1 MRPLFEPRLVN
12 DAFGDPVLYVGLRD
26 ERRALL
32 FDLGDVAAL
41 APRHLMRLTHVFV
54 SHAHMDHFAG
64 FDTLL
69 RVVLGRKARL
79 VLTGGPGFVEQVEH
93 KLRAYTW
100 NVVHRYE
107 VELVLEV
114 RALGLDG
121 RVGRA
126 HFSSRRGFAR
136 EALPHADCPGG
147 VLLDEPL
154 LRVRAAFVD
163 HGTPCLAFAV
173 EEKARVRVD
182 RARLDALGVATGPW
196 LRALKLAVLGGAP
209 PATPIELAWRDRDG
223 VHAMTRSVGELAD
236 VVLDVTP
243 GQRLGFV
250 TDLRDSAANLHA
262 LQALLGGVD
271 RLFIECAFLDAD
283 RAHAQRKHHLT
294 ARQAGAIA
302 GAIGARAVTP
312 LHLSPRYAQRADAVR
327 AELLA
332 AWREASPDAVQ
343 PPPGAPPPSG
353 A

>member
-1 MRPLFEPRLVN
+1 MHPLFDPRLVN
-12 DAFGDPVLYVGLRD
+12 DAFGDPVLYLGLRD

-32 FDLGDVAAL
+32 FDLGDVGAL
-41 APRHLMRLTHVFV
+41 APRHLMRLSHVFV

-69 RVVLGRKARL
+69 RVVLGRKPRL
-79 VLTGGPGFVEQVEH
+79 VLTGGPGFVDQVEH

-107 VELVLEV
+107 VELALEV

-121 RVGRA
+121 RVAGA
-126 HFSSRRGFAR
+126 LYSSRRGFAR
-136 EALPHADCPGG
+136 EDLTPTDCPDG

-182 RARLDALGVATGPW
+182 RARLAALGVATGPW

-209 PATPIELAWRDRDG
+209 PATPIEVVWRDRAG
-223 VHAMTRSVGELAD
+223 VHTMTRSVGELAD

-250 TDLRDSAANLHA
+250 TDLRDSDANLRA
-262 LQALLGGVD
+262 LKALLGGVD
-271 RLFIECAFLDAD
+271 RLYIECAFLDAD

-302 GAIGARAVTP
+302 RAIGARAVTP
-312 LHLSPRYAQRADAVR
+312 LHLSPRYARRADEVR

-332 AWREASPDAVQ
+332 AWRAASPDAAQ
-343 PPPGAPPPSG
+343 PPPGTLPSC

>member
-12 DAFGDPVLYVGLRD
+12 DAIGDPVLYVDLRD

-64 FDTLL
+64 SDTLL
-69 RVVLGRKARL
+69 RVVLGRKPRL
-79 VLTGGPGFVEQVEH
+79 VLAGGPGFDEQVEH

-107 VELVLEV
+107 VALVLDV
-114 RALGLDG
+114 HALGLDG
-121 RVGRA
+121 RVAGAR
-126 HFSSRRGFAR
+126 FSSRSGFVR
-136 EALPHADCPGG
+136 EALPGAACPGG

-163 HGTPCLAFAV
+163 HGTPCLAFAL

-182 RARLDALGVATGPW
+182 RARLAALGVATGPW

-209 PATPIELAWRDRDG
+209 PATPIEVVWRDRAG
-223 VHAMTRSVGELAD
+223 VHTMTRSVGELAD

-250 TDLRDSAANLHA
+250 TDLRDSDANLRA
-262 LQALLGGVD
+262 LKALLGGVD
-271 RLFIECAFLDAD
+271 RLYIECAFLDAD

-302 GAIGARAVTP
+302 RAIGARAVTP
-312 LHLSPRYAQRADAVR
+312 LHLSPRYARRADEVR

-332 AWREASPDAVQ
+332 AWRAASSDAAQ
-343 PPPGAPPPSG
+343 PPPGTLPSC